1 MSRSSDPVKLAAWR
15 ERLERFSSCGLA
27 VTRFCAREGV
37 SAAWFYPWRKKL
49 GANGRR
55 GSRPLLGPKGR
66 RRRRADDH
74 PQHRTSLAG
83 GRGLFQPVEVVPAR
97 QGAIRGTPV
106 PARLAAAQG
115 ARAVAVRGA
124 PAAGPAARGFVPIV
138 SGWVPTARAVCIQ
151 LPCGTRLEMDVGDL
165 DALRAVVAEVVR
177 ADCSLTVA
185 RADCSLTVARADRG
199 REAGVAGC

>member
-15 ERLERFSSCGLA
+15 ERLKRFSSCGLA

-37 SAAWFYPWRKKL
+37 SVASFYYWRKKL

-55 GSRPLLGPKGR
+55 GSRPLLGSKGR

-74 PQHRTSLAG
+74 PQHRTRLAG

-97 QGAIRGTPV
+97 QGAF
-106 PARLAAAQG
+106 
-115 ARAVAVRGA
+115 RGA
-124 PAAGPAARGFVPIV
+124 PAAAPAARGFVPIA
-138 SGWVPTARAVCIQ
+138 SGWVPAARAVCIQ
-151 LPCGTRLEMDVGDL
+151 LPCGTRIEMDAEEL

-177 ADCSLTVA
+177 ADRA
-185 RADCSLTVARADRG
+185 WEAAGRADCCLTVARADRG
-199 REAGVAGC
+199 REAGVARC

>member
-55 GSRPLLGPKGR
+55 GSRLLLGPKGR

-106 PARLAAAQG
+106 PARLAAI
-115 ARAVAVRGA
+115 RGA

-185 RADCSLTVARADRG
+185 RADRG